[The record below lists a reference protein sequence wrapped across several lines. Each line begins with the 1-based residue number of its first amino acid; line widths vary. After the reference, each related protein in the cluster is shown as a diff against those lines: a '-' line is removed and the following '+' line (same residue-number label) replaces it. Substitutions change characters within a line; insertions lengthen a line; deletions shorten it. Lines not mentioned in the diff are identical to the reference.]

1 MIERRLVKSRI
12 KDDCIVDY
20 LRIHD
25 TIDPAVIE
33 EYRKIGIKCISCF
46 VDGYDLYVYSEAE
59 VDGEEAAKNMPTPAD
74 DVLQSNLYH
83 VKDQTVPRRPIKE
96 VFRMKRAGE

>member
-12 KDDCIVDY
+12 KDDCIADY
-20 LRIHD
+20 LHIHD
-25 TIDPAVIE
+25 TIDPTVIE

-59 VDGEEAAKNMPTPAD
+59 VDGEEAAKNI
-74 DVLQSNLYH
+74 
-83 VKDQTVPRRPIKE
+83 KPINKGIIIKHTERKE
-96 VFRMKRAGE
+96 KIA